1 MNADDTA
8 NGKNYKCMLKV
19 MKNRHINEI
28 YYKTKIFKY
37 FEILYSNFKK
47 SYLQKEYVFFLNYKL

>member
-47 SYLQKEYVFFLNYKL
+47 KLFTKGICFLKKL

>member
-28 YYKTKIFKY
+28 YYKTKNFKY
-37 FEILYSNFKK
+37 FEILYSNLKKKLFTKGICFFFK
-47 SYLQKEYVFFLNYKL
+47 L